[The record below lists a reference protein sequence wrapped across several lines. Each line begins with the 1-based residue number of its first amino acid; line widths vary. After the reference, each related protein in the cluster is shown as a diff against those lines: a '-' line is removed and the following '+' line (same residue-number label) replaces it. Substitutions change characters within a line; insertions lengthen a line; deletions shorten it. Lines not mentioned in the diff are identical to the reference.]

1 MGRKGESALHKLEV
15 LCRFLFFFFS
25 VVMLCCEVSLFV
37 CFFVE
42 VHVKMVMFCCF
53 RCIITRFFKY
63 HCSAVYPGL
72 SIPSLSVRSL

>member
-37 CFFVE
+37 FCRRCSCENGQV
-42 VHVKMVMFCCF
+42 CCF
-53 RCIITRFFKY
+53 SLYYKTIFLIALF
-63 HCSAVYPGL
+63 SGL
-72 SIPSLSVRSL
+72 SELIHPFSLSL